1 MVKALKQ
8 LVCPQ
13 SAIHGWS
20 GMVLSPMVYAL
31 LEPTPFVIPGN
42 PGPVA
47 VYTQFATPAMIKQIE
62 AVFLHLQKAHQ
73 SYKNI
78 RRACFRM
85 LNTNVA
91 DQFKVS
97 NIPSLIGW
105 NASMSIFDILDQL
118 DGTYG
123 KPDTM
128 TLLQNNTHF
137 RSAFNP
143 TDAPESLFYRIE
155 QCQEI
160 QVLARDPCM
169 DTQIINNAVG
179 LLMQANIFPLKEF
192 DDWEAI
198 TPKNVPGPQ
207 NLHRRSIHASHI
219 GAATLQHGGSDGIYY
234 HEPQHVHHLG

>member
-1 MVKALKQ
+1 
-8 LVCPQ
+8 
-13 SAIHGWS
+13 
-20 GMVLSPMVYAL
+20 MVYAL
-31 LEPTPFVIPGN
+31 LEPTPFAIPGN

-47 VYTQFATPAMIKQIE
+47 VYTQFATPSMIKT
-62 AVFLHLQKAHQ
+62 ADNLFKRLQHEHQ
-73 SYKNI
+73 SYENI

-85 LNTNVA
+85 LDTNIA

-97 NIPSLIGW
+97 NVPTLIGW
-105 NASMSIFDILDQL
+105 NQSMSIIDILDQL

-123 KPDTM
+123 KPDTI
-128 TLLQNNTHF
+128 TLLHNDTLF

-160 QVLARDPCM
+160 QVLARDPYSDM
-169 DTQIINNAVG
+169 QIINNAVR

-198 TPKNVPGPQ
+198 IPKTYTALKTFIAGAFTRRILAQQLRNTAGQMGYVPQ
-207 NLHRRSIHASHI
+207 NNMYVIDYMRTRFIRAL
-219 GAATLQHGGSDGIYY
+219 
-234 HEPQHVHHLG
+234 

>member
-1 MVKALKQ
+1 MDSLITFDEAAEFLKNPPSLSPRPDFSKLCALRKHMVKALNQ

-31 LEPTPFVIPGN
+31 LKPTPFVIPAN

-47 VYTQFATPAMIKQIE
+47 VYPQYATPATIKQID
-62 AVFLHLQKAHQ
+62 AVFLRLQKKHQ
-73 SYKNI
+73 SYKKI

-85 LNTNVA
+85 LDTNVA
-91 DQFKVS
+91 DKFKVS

-105 NASMSIFDILDQL
+105 NATMSIINILDQL

-128 TLLQNNTHF
+128 TLLQNNTLF
-137 RSAFNP
+137 QSAFNP
-143 TDAPESLFYRIE
+143 TDAPESLFYRIK

-160 QVLARDPCM
+160 QVLTRDP
-169 DTQIINNAVG
+169 
-179 LLMQANIFPLKEF
+179 
-192 DDWEAI
+192 
-198 TPKNVPGPQ
+198 
-207 NLHRRSIHASHI
+207 
-219 GAATLQHGGSDGIYY
+219 
-234 HEPQHVHHLG
+234 